1 METQLSTQSPF
12 NKLALVVVVEKKH
25 VKIDTNFLFSCP
37 VLRDFSIL
45 FQIIFPGLYVTQI
58 FYPLK
63 IFISL
68 YFPEKTNLVS
78 TQPIFFIFLHK
89 SKYLRLEF
97 VWKKQT
103 IIRPTKFLIL
113 SLKYQFSRLFEGKD
127 NLYFKE
133 KTLFNVFIRWD
144 ISPWW

>member
-1 METQLSTQSPF
+1 MSSIVNLVYELPHQLPNDLRFRFLGSQEISEKSQIWMETQLSTQSPF

-89 SKYLRLEF
+89 NKYLRLEF
-97 VWKKQT
+97 V
-103 IIRPTKFLIL
+103 
-113 SLKYQFSRLFEGKD
+113 
-127 NLYFKE
+127 
-133 KTLFNVFIRWD
+133 
-144 ISPWW
+144 